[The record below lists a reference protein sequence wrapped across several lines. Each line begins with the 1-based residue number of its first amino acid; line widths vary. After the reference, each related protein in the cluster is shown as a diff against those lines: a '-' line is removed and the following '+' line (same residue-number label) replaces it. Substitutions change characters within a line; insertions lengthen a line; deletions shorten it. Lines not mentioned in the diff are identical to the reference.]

1 MIPLLKSNPMKLK
14 VLILLLG
21 SFLYTSCSDS
31 TDDSNEEPIN
41 DANYFPLVANN
52 TWDYD
57 NIQEVN
63 GQEAQQSMD
72 VMTVS
77 GMTTINGL
85 NYFNFDQEE
94 LQEGFATG
102 LFSNGAV
109 RKPNNELL
117 YTGNLEF
124 AFEGMDALEI
134 PIIDAVVYNKV
145 AANGTALFSAENSIT
160 QTIMDIPII
169 IDFVVTTTDAG
180 DFSSYTA
187 GLETYEDVIAANI
200 TVNITV
206 TAQVE
211 LLGDILSIPILRAQD
226 VITSTN
232 YYAANVGLI
241 FSDVSLQYQAE
252 DLSQLGVVLPF
263 PESASGTSSQTLTS
277 FQVTL
282 D

>member
-31 TDDSNEEPIN
+31 TDDSNDEPIN

-57 NIQEVN
+57 NIQEVD

-85 NYFNFDQEE
+85 SYFNFDQEE

-109 RKPNNELL
+109 RKFNNELL

-124 AFEGMDALEI
+124 AFEGMDTLEI

-180 DFSSYTA
+180 DFSTYTA

-200 TVNITV
+200 TVNIAV

-211 LLGDILSIPILRAQD
+211 LLGDILSIPILSAQD

-252 DLSQLGVVLPF
+252 DLSQLGVELPF